1 MCIES
6 ITPHRTA
13 RDEKAVNRKRG
24 SSTPHFAA
32 NLLAVAVLGAFSTL
46 SNAAVTQFI
55 NYEAKGFIRLN
66 ADEVNGGYI
75 IKNTIEGTEGHTYV
89 DESGELVADIDIN
102 FNPMDNVKSGD
113 YVVLHAEYGSTPDTN
128 IPHYKLHFNVDAE
141 FGAQNEYSYNATVLA
156 N

>member
-1 MCIES
+1 M
-6 ITPHRTA
+6 
-13 RDEKAVNRKRG
+13 
-24 SSTPHFAA
+24 
-32 NLLAVAVLGAFSTL
+32 LAVAVLGAFSTL